1 MKTNWTNLK
10 SEGHIKISFLINF
23 KEAQEI
29 YDSLSTEE
37 KVMVSIKLKNN
48 YVIDNLFLLNFFVD
62 KLRVVNNEQLKFEDE
77 VV

>member
-62 KLRVVNNEQLKFEDE
+62 KLGVVNNEQLKFEDE